1 MSKEWKSAEIVF
13 SVPPVMVI
21 GPHRDGAVA
30 VINTDPP
37 EHGGGLMWIT
47 GEGAAALL
55 RLLKDADPD
64 GPGTASNEAEEK
76 EEKR

>member
-1 MSKEWKSAEIVF
+1 VSKEWKSAEIVF

-37 EHGGGLMWIT
+37 EHGGGLLWLT

-55 RLLKDADPD
+55 RLLKTAAPD
-64 GPGTASNEAEEK
+64 GPGTASNEKK
-76 EEKR
+76 EGKEKR